1 MGKNADDINDISL
14 ERRLDQLDEVIAVL
28 ENDDISLE
36 EAFEK
41 YSEGIKLVKE
51 CNASID
57 RVEKKVQLLMENGET
72 EDFE

>member
-1 MGKNADDINDISL
+1 MANKTTDNNEMNL
-14 ERRLDQLDEVIAVL
+14 EARLDKLDELIEEL
-28 ENDDISLE
+28 EGDDISLE

-51 CNASID
+51 CNESID
-57 RVEKKVQLLMENGET
+57 RVEKKVRLLMDNGET